1 MDKLEI
7 RNFINQSYKGA
18 KNMFLISSLD
28 NDSITI
34 IDYNMRVSYKI
45 LAKKLISKYGFE
57 MVHIKVGSEYG
68 NGCLF
73 TRASLNAK

>member
-34 IDYNMRVSYKI
+34 IDYNMRISYKF
-45 LAKKLISKYGFE
+45 LAKKLINKYGFE

-68 NGCLF
+68 NGCFF
-73 TRASLNAK
+73 TKASLNAK

>member
-34 IDYNMRVSYKI
+34 IDYNMMVSYKF
-45 LAKKLISKYGFE
+45 LAKKLINKYGFE

>member
-18 KNMFLISSLD
+18 KNMFLISSLG

-34 IDYNMRVSYKI
+34 IDYNMRVCYKF
-45 LAKKLISKYGFE
+45 LAKKLINKYGFE

-73 TRASLNAK
+73 TKVSLNVK

>member
-7 RNFINQSYKGA
+7 RNYINQSYKGE

-34 IDYNMRVSYKI
+34 IDYNMRVSYKF
-45 LAKKLISKYGFE
+45 LAKKLINKYGFE

-68 NGCLF
+68 TGCFF
-73 TRASLNAK
+73 TKASLNVK

>member
-18 KNMFLISSLD
+18 KNMFLISSLG

-34 IDYNMRVSYKI
+34 IDYNMRVS
-45 LAKKLISKYGFE
+45 
-57 MVHIKVGSEYG
+57 
-68 NGCLF
+68 
-73 TRASLNAK
+73 

>member
-18 KNMFLISSLD
+18 KNMFLISSID

-34 IDYNMRVSYKI
+34 IDYNMRVSYKF
-45 LAKKLISKYGFE
+45 LAKKLINKYGFE

-68 NGCLF
+68 NGCFF
-73 TRASLNAK
+73 TKTSLNVK

>member
-7 RNFINQSYKGA
+7 RNFINQSYKEA

-34 IDYNMRVSYKI
+34 IDYNMRVSYKF
-45 LAKKLISKYGFE
+45 LAKKLINKYGFE

-68 NGCLF
+68 NGCFF
-73 TRASLNAK
+73 TKASLNIK

>member
-34 IDYNMRVSYKI
+34 VDYNMRVSYKF
-45 LAKKLISKYGFE
+45 LAKKLINKYGFE
-57 MVHIKVGSEYG
+57 MVHIKAGSEYG
-68 NGCLF
+68 NGCFF
-73 TRASLNAK
+73 TKTSLNIK

>member
-1 MDKLEI
+1 MDKIEI
-7 RNFINQSYKGA
+7 RNYINQSYKGA

-34 IDYNMRVSYKI
+34 IDYNMRVSYKF
-45 LAKKLISKYGFE
+45 LAKKLINKYGFE

-68 NGCLF
+68 NGCFF
-73 TRASLNAK
+73 TKASLNVK

>member
-45 LAKKLISKYGFE
+45 LAKKLINKYGFE

-68 NGCLF
+68 NGCFF
-73 TRASLNAK
+73 TKASLNIK

>member
-34 IDYNMRVSYKI
+34 IDYNMRVCYKF
-45 LAKKLISKYGFE
+45 LAKKLINKYGFE

-68 NGCLF
+68 NGCFF
-73 TRASLNAK
+73 TKASLNVK

>member
-34 IDYNMRVSYKI
+34 IDYNMRVSYKF

-68 NGCLF
+68 NGCFF
-73 TRASLNAK
+73 TKALLNIK

>member
-7 RNFINQSYKGA
+7 CNFINQSYKGA

-34 IDYNMRVSYKI
+34 IDYNMRVSYKF
-45 LAKKLISKYGFE
+45 LVKKLINKYGFE

-73 TRASLNAK
+73 TKSSLNIK

>member
-34 IDYNMRVSYKI
+34 VDYNMRVSYKF
-45 LAKKLISKYGFE
+45 LAKKLINKYGFE
-57 MVHIKVGSEYG
+57 MVHIKTGSEYG
-68 NGCLF
+68 NGCFF
-73 TRASLNAK
+73 TKASLNVK

>member
-7 RNFINQSYKGA
+7 RNFINQFYKGA

-28 NDSITI
+28 NDSITF
-34 IDYNMRVSYKI
+34 IDYNMRVSYKF
-45 LAKKLISKYGFE
+45 LAKKLINKYGFE

-68 NGCLF
+68 NGCFF
-73 TRASLNAK
+73 TKASLNVK

>member
-18 KNMFLISSLD
+18 KNMFLISSLG

-34 IDYNMRVSYKI
+34 IDYNMRVSYKF
-45 LAKKLISKYGFE
+45 LAKKLINKYGFE
-57 MVHIKVGSEYG
+57 MVHIKVGSEDG
-68 NGCLF
+68 NGCFF
-73 TRASLNAK
+73 TKASLNIK

>member
-18 KNMFLISSLD
+18 KNMFLISSLG

-34 IDYNMRVSYKI
+34 IDYNMRVSYKF
-45 LAKKLISKYGFE
+45 LAKKLINKYGFE
-57 MVHIKVGSEYG
+57 MVHIKVGGEYG

-73 TRASLNAK
+73 TKASLNIK

>member
-7 RNFINQSYKGA
+7 RNYINQSYKGA
-18 KNMFLISSLD
+18 KNIFLISSLD

-34 IDYNMRVSYKI
+34 IDYNMRVSYKF
-45 LAKKLISKYGFE
+45 LAKKLINKYGFE

-68 NGCLF
+68 NGCFF
-73 TRASLNAK
+73 TKASLNVK

>member
-7 RNFINQSYKGA
+7 CNFINQSYKGA
-18 KNMFLISSLD
+18 KNMFLISSLG
-28 NDSITI
+28 NDTITI
-34 IDYNMRVSYKI
+34 IDYNMRVSYKF

-73 TRASLNAK
+73 TKSSLNIK

>member
-18 KNMFLISSLD
+18 KNMFLISSLG

-34 IDYNMRVSYKI
+34 IDYNMRVSYKF
-45 LAKKLISKYGFE
+45 LAKKLINKYSVE

-68 NGCLF
+68 NGCFF
-73 TRASLNAK
+73 TKASLNIK

>member
-57 MVHIKVGSEYG
+57 MVHIKVGNEYG
-68 NGCLF
+68 NGCFF
-73 TRASLNAK
+73 TKASLNIK

>member
-34 IDYNMRVSYKI
+34 IDYNMRVSYKF

-68 NGCLF
+68 NGCFF
-73 TRASLNAK
+73 TKASFNAK

>member
-68 NGCLF
+68 NGCFF
-73 TRASLNAK
+73 TRASLNIK

>member
-68 NGCLF
+68 NGCFF
-73 TRASLNAK
+73 TKASLNIK